1 MQIVRI
7 NDAQSRLPELV
18 DSLAKGDEIVITRD
32 DKPVAK
38 LTSSSAVLPPSNS
51 LRDLRPTSVGSVI
64 QPLSPDDDILDELGS
79 E

>member
-7 NDAQSRLPELV
+7 KEAQSRLPELV
-18 DSLAKGDEIVITRD
+18 DSLVNGEEIVITRD

-38 LTSSSAVLPPSNS
+38 LVASGEGAGALNS
-51 LRDLRPTSVGSVI
+51 LRDLQSTSVGSVLR
-64 QPLSPDDDILDELGS
+64 PLSADDDLLDELLK